1 MTNIEQH
8 GITAAKANAFGTP
21 KGPAQL
27 MGDGAF
33 LAYMGKLLPTS
44 AALSTAVQPSVSGIE
59 DDVEITTEGLQSAA
73 VKSNAEAESVP
84 LAPDALSVIAPQPGE
99 ESLKPPASDES
110 LGPAPEEQTAPLI
123 AGLIPA
129 PSSAGSAPYF
139 AEAAQFSPDAG
150 GIEALPTGHQR
161 HEHIGRALLYKIPD
175 ISDTYTAALQSENP
189 SISGSVSQPRHANFS
204 SDGSSQTTRIAPV
217 AQDSDKMAAAV
228 SAALPNSA
236 LEATGH
242 QAPPPISGQAWPMP
256 DPMNPDRTA
265 LATPAQS
272 QSNAPPPLKASANTD
287 LPTAQSQNQNQNLPL
302 QANDSRDAS
311 IIVRAIP
318 HTGASSESSA
328 HSSPARDAA
337 LKAAPQA
344 AHTIAD
350 ASALGTDNL
359 EVDKGPLKTSP
370 NQPMQNEGTAIS
382 HTPKAAETGHILAN
396 SPDTAS
402 TPAAQISKP
411 HTGVEAVPYSDVLLA
426 SNGLASP
433 SSTPHSTSVAQVA
446 LHQPVPIPALA

>member
-1 MTNIEQH
+1 
-8 GITAAKANAFGTP
+8 
-21 KGPAQL
+21 
-27 MGDGAF
+27 
-33 LAYMGKLLPTS
+33 
-44 AALSTAVQPSVSGIE
+44 
-59 DDVEITTEGLQSAA
+59 
-73 VKSNAEAESVP
+73 
-84 LAPDALSVIAPQPGE
+84 
-99 ESLKPPASDES
+99 
-110 LGPAPEEQTAPLI
+110 
-123 AGLIPA
+123 
-129 PSSAGSAPYF
+129 
-139 AEAAQFSPDAG
+139 
-150 GIEALPTGHQR
+150 
-161 HEHIGRALLYKIPD
+161 
-175 ISDTYTAALQSENP
+175 
-189 SISGSVSQPRHANFS
+189 
-204 SDGSSQTTRIAPV
+204 
-217 AQDSDKMAAAV
+217 MAAAV

-350 ASALGTDNL
+350 ASALGTENL
-359 EVDKGPLKTSP
+359 EVDKGPLKASP

-446 LHQPVPIPALA
+446 LHHPVPIPALAEHIKQHITPGKPTSLELSLAPEELGKMRMVMTPDGDKLRIVIQAERPETLELLRRNTECFCQDLRQSGYSSTSFSFSGWGSSPSAPPPPKSDKSAQHFEAAKEISAAPKQYAAPLKNAGLDLRF